1 MNEEDFIVPRRELRF
16 HNRVGD
22 WILKQARGD
31 GISIMSEDWDNLV
44 ILDACR
50 YDTFKRLSDLPGNL
64 NCVKSQGTAT
74 NEFISENFH
83 GGSFLD
89 TVYISANAQVASH
102 VEDGHMELFK
112 LIGLWEDA
120 ELDGMGYLVHP
131 ETVLD
136 QTAEALDRYPKK
148 RFIIHFLQPH
158 APYVVRNGEFIE
170 DIKYRYM
177 DGAWRGL
184 VSKEEI
190 TSIYEENVAYV
201 LRWVNELLKLLSG
214 KTIVTSDHGELLG
227 ENVPLRY
234 KLLSGYWPLSQ
245 KDNYRLGHYPYI
257 RVPELTDVP
266 WLEIDSG
273 TRRRIVEAE
282 EPAARQLEVENENI
296 EEHLK
301 ALGYV

>member
-1 MNEEDFIVPRRELRF
+1 MNGQEIMVPRRELKF

-22 WILKQARGD
+22 WILKQLRDD

-50 YDTFKRLSDLPGNL
+50 YDTFERLSDLPGSL
-64 NCVKSQGTAT
+64 KRVKSKGTAT

-83 GGSFLD
+83 GGEFLD

-102 VEDGHMELFK
+102 VEERDMELFK

-131 ETVLD
+131 ETVLER
-136 QTAEALDRYPKK
+136 TAEALEQHPNK

-158 APYVVRNGEFIE
+158 APYVIRNGDFIE

-177 DGAWRGL
+177 DAAWRGL
-184 VSKEEI
+184 VPDEEI
-190 TSIYEENVAYV
+190 ASIYEENVGYV
-201 LRWVNELLKLLSG
+201 LEWVDELLELLTG
-214 KTIVTSDHGELLG
+214 KTVVTSDHGELLG
-227 ENVPLRY
+227 EGVPIRY
-234 KLLSGYWPLSQ
+234 KLLSGYWPPARW
-245 KDNYRLGHYPYI
+245 DHYRLGHYPYV
-257 RVPELTDVP
+257 RVPELIDVP
-266 WLEIDSG
+266 WLEIDTG
-273 TRRRIVEAE
+273 TRRRIVEAD
-282 EPAARQLEVENENI
+282 EPAAKRLEVETENI

-301 ALGYV
+301 ALGYA